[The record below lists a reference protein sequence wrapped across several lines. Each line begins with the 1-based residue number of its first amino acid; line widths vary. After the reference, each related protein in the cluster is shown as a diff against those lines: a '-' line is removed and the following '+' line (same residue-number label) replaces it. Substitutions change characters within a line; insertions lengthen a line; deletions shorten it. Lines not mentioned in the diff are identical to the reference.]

1 MSDAR
6 VAVQMHFHLSPAD
19 VALPDG
25 RVYERVLVSVTDDE
39 VSVWQA
45 AVPGGDVADG
55 SVLIWSGTRA
65 DAERERPGCPP
76 PGTFTI
82 PTGGGPLEVTWPRL
96 LTASPGGEDR

>member
-1 MSDAR
+1 MSDER
-6 VAVQMHFHLSPAD
+6 VDLRVHFHLSPAD

-25 RVYERVLVSVTDDE
+25 RVYEGVLVSVTGDE

-45 AVPGGDVADG
+45 CPPKGNEGDEF
-55 SVLIWSGTRA
+55 VLVWSGTRSP
-65 DAERERPGCPP
+65 DDLDT

-82 PTGGGPLEVTWPRL
+82 PTIDGPLEVTWPRL

>member
-45 AVPGGDVADG
+45 AAPGADG
-55 SVLIWSGTRA
+55 DDQFVLVWSGTRSTDDEESA
-65 DAERERPGCPP
+65 VPASGS
-76 PGTFTI
+76 FTI
-82 PTGGGPLEVTWPRL
+82 PTTGGPLEVAWPWPWL
-96 LTASPGGEDR
+96 VVASGGEGR